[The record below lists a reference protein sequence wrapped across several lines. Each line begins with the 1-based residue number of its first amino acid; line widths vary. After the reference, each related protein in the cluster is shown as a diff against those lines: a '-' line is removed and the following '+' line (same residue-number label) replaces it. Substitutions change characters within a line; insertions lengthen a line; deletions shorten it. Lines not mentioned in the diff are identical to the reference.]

1 MSAPGPTGDRQE
13 QLDDIL
19 RSCGPAVTRRLV
31 RALDEL
37 TVRQAAGTLAEARRW
52 LLNTQLLFLRKDVE
66 SKNKDFDDEQW
77 TLEDHPW
84 DVDIPEA
91 EMMTQEE
98 ADAAMNEEDK
108 GVPGQAVKDVGGKG

>member
-1 MSAPGPTGDRQE
+1 M
-13 QLDDIL
+13 
-19 RSCGPAVTRRLV
+19 

-37 TVRQAAGTLAEARRW
+37 TVRWAAGTLLEACRW

-66 SKNKDFDDEQW
+66 SKNKDFEDEQW
-77 TLEDHPW
+77 KLEDHSW

-98 ADAAMNEEDK
+98 ADAVMNEVDK
-108 GVPGQAVKDVGGKG
+108 GVTDQGTKDSDGN